1 VAATLMLTLLCLSR
15 PASASSG
22 PAQPETQVAQETGAE
37 ALEASEAEAQVEAPR
52 DPVAELQQARSHYE
66 RGEFELAALAFASV
80 LDSPVKVRTRQDL
93 HEGFLYYAF
102 TLLLQG
108 GSQATGAA
116 EKLRYALRLDPDYL
130 PSPVTTRPD
139 ILAFY
144 NRQRDAYIS
153 ANGPVSEPP
162 QIIFPE
168 LQGSATSTRV
178 LRRRWFVPA
187 FGVGLRFLGHRRAGD
202 TLMATEISALG
213 LNVASLLIRV
223 AALEDLSPAGFAAT
237 EIGRYTNYIS
247 FSVFWIAL
255 VVDVVV
261 SLALRRSY
269 ELHPERRPARRTET
283 GNKGPG
289 PARLKLSPGGLRLEF
304 W

>member
-1 VAATLMLTLLCLSR
+1 M
-15 PASASSG
+15 
-22 PAQPETQVAQETGAE
+22 AQEAGSDPPEVPAG
-37 ALEASEAEAQVEAPR
+37 EAQVVDVR
-52 DPVAELQQARSHYE
+52 DPVAELQEARSHYE
-66 RGEFELAALAFASV
+66 RGEFELAAQGFAAV

-93 HEGFLYYAF
+93 HEGFLYYSF

-108 GSQATGAA
+108 GSPAAGAA

-162 QIIFPE
+162 EIIFPE

-178 LRRRWFVPA
+178 LRRRWFIPA
-187 FGVGLRFLGHRRAGD
+187 FGSGLRFLGHRRAGN
-202 TLMATEISALG
+202 TIMATEISALG

-247 FSVFWIAL
+247 FSVFWVAL
-255 VVDVVV
+255 IVDVVV
-261 SLALRRSY
+261 SLALRRRY
-269 ELHPERRPARRTET
+269 ELHPERRPARRAEAR
-283 GNKGPG
+283 NKRPG
-289 PARLKLSPGGLRLEF
+289 RARLNLDAGGLHLEF